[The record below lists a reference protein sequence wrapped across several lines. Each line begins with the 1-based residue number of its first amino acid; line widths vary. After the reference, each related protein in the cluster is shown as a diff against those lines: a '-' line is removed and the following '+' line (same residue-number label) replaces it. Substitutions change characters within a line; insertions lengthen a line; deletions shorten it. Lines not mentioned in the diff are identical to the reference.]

1 MPSTNGV
8 APAAPPT
15 HAAPSQSFSTTRTI
29 GLSAYH
35 IKVEDFVDRLRT
47 SVTNFFPNDT
57 YIYKEVHVLL
67 LSWEDDDL
75 GVIAEVAELEKV
87 FRKDYGYHTVRKWE
101 IPSLKPY
108 STLEDELYRFRKD
121 HSSKD
126 NLLIIYYAGHGYLDY
141 SRLWKWAA
149 YRYVPGSRP
158 SRAMKLNLSTAKCPI
173 SHLLPL
179 WTGMHFNQASSTPN
193 LMS

>member
-8 APAAPPT
+8 APAAPST
-15 HAAPSQSFSTTRTI
+15 HAAPSHFIQPISTTRTI

-47 SVTNFFPNDT
+47 SVKNFFPNDT

-75 GVIAEVAELEKV
+75 GVNDEVVELEEV
-87 FRKDYGYHTVRKWE
+87 FRKDYCYHTVRKWE

-121 HSSKD
+121 HSLKD

-141 SRLWKWAA
+141 SRLWK
-149 YRYVPGSRP
+149 
-158 SRAMKLNLSTAKCPI
+158 
-173 SHLLPL
+173 
-179 WTGMHFNQASSTPN
+179 
-193 LMS
+193 